1 MFLDSICQVFTK
13 DAGTVLALEAYV
25 LAHRDL
31 QWDNPPRFP
40 RLFAL
45 KCIRWI
51 RKHLGKATADKV
63 RHALDYVKYGMNP
76 EDGEYP
82 VYATDETWD
91 KWYGEAGEL
100 SRGLREYMTACTLGI
115 ASDAAKAATSQQLKA
130 MIERAY
136 MLKDRQIGE
145 DEKYLTAQ
153 YFATLEEIK
162 KRCAPTGG
170 EVKNG

>member
-1 MFLDSICQVFTK
+1 MFLDSVCQVFAK

-40 RLFAL
+40 RLFAF

-51 RKHLGKATADKV
+51 RKHLGKASADKV

-76 EDGEYP
+76 ESGEYP

-91 KWYGEAGEL
+91 KWYGEAGEM
-100 SRGLREYMTACTLGI
+100 SQGLRQYMTACTLGI
-115 ASDAAKAATSQQLKA
+115 CSDAAKAATSPQLKA

-136 MLKDRQIGE
+136 MLHEWKISE
-145 DEKYLTAQ
+145 DEKYYTAQ

-162 KRCAPTGG
+162 KKNAPKKE
-170 EVKNG
+170 EVTNG